1 MVSEENKKP
10 RKTGCLPSG
19 TDSLNKKMLE
29 REQATELENFKR
41 ESERVLKDTIVYWG
55 YEQSP
60 KPKHS

>member
-10 RKTGCLPSG
+10 RKAGCLPSD

-60 KPKHS
+60 KPSHS

>member
-10 RKTGCLPSG
+10 RKAGCLPSD

-41 ESERVLKDTIVYWG
+41 ESERTLQSTGDVSKAPNQTIAR
-55 YEQSP
+55 
-60 KPKHS
+60 

>member
-10 RKTGCLPSG
+10 RKAGCLPSD

-41 ESERVLKDTIVYWG
+41 ESERTLQSTGDMSKAPNQTIAR
-55 YEQSP
+55 
-60 KPKHS
+60 